1 MKLQYNP
8 DSKDSIIS
16 FAKQLIG
23 KAVLVEYAEEIP
35 LLNLKGTD
43 KGRLGKVIEELY
55 FRYKPNS
62 NKSADFKQAGTSHL
76 LNTNFNIK
84 ISTKEN

>member
-62 NKSADFKQAGTSHL
+62 NKSADFKQAGTSH
-76 LNTNFNIK
+76 
-84 ISTKEN
+84 